1 MRETRM
7 IVPERIKIDG
17 EYKDLSWITN
27 VTNDNDIR
35 AKMLIAGLCKR
46 ALTGARAAVTK
57 QEMSSICKVLPE
69 HLSRFLERY
78 GEDFYINM
86 SQPLPEVIH
95 LNGHVFKSRAGFEN
109 QCYFRNID
117 GVLFDVCRAI
127 LEDAK
132 IDPQP
137 IRLIAVCNIISALLH
152 KVFTENARELFCVEI
167 REDVTP
173 VSTPI
178 PYINVPKSIAIS
190 GRVINIEWISRAYD
204 KDPDKMQERFIFCVV
219 QEILRTLPF
228 NRIPSY
234 RSEVVKTI
242 SNGLHAFLEQYAHLI
257 FNPDKGTLYGS
268 VADLPDDIEI
278 CGRLWGIRWLKS
290 RHMNNKTAISELI
303 SKVATICLGENSA
316 IRLDFVERGEL
327 VKSFATKFCQF
338 LELNAEDLF
347 GNGSATTS
355 CEMDLV
361 NKSIADAQSEL
372 QVFIEDFTELR
383 KDLGDVMQEVRLL
396 KTTESKVLADENA
409 VLKQKVEFLS
419 DENRRLKECV
429 AALILKETLQLYL
442 DQD

>member
-1 MRETRM
+1 M

-27 VTNDNDIR
+27 VTNDNGVR

-78 GEDFYINM
+78 GEDFYINV

-132 IDPQP
+132 IDPQL

-173 VSTPI
+173 VSTST

-219 QEILRTLPF
+219 KEILRTLPF
-228 NRIPSY
+228 NRVPAY
-234 RSEVVKTI
+234 RAEVTNTI
-242 SNGLHAFLEQYAHLI
+242 SAGLNTFLKQYARLI
-257 FNPDKGTLYGS
+257 FNPYKGNLYGS

-278 CGRLWGIRWLKS
+278 FGRSWGIRRLKKS
-290 RHMNNKTAISELI
+290 RTDDRLAISELI
-303 SKVATICLGENSA
+303 SKITEIFLLGNAS
-316 IRLDFVERGEL
+316 IQLNFVERSEL
-327 VKSFATKFCQF
+327 VKVFSSKFHQF
-338 LELNAEDLF
+338 LELNAADLF
-347 GNGSATTS
+347 GNVSEDTP
-355 CEMDLV
+355 CVVDPV
-361 NKSIADAQSEL
+361 KKSIADAQSEL
-372 QVFIEDFTELR
+372 QVIIEDFVELR
-383 KDLGDVMQEVRLL
+383 KDVGDVMQEVRLL
-396 KTTESKVLADENA
+396 KSTSNKVLMDENA
-409 VLKQKVEFLS
+409 ALRRSLAKL
-419 DENRRLKECV
+419 DNENRELRK
-429 AALILKETLQLYL
+429 ILLLE
-442 DQD
+442 